1 MSDKAG
7 KKAKKMSAEEP
18 AEGVVSIAAHPR
30 AKASVRRVRARTALA
45 AFVIVLLMSLH
56 ASVPGQEAV
65 MRAVVGGLVGNLIG
79 WFCALAVW
87 RAIVVQEVRLVE
99 QVRRE
104 RARARA
110 EAAAVAAEAA

>member
-7 KKAKKMSAEEP
+7 KKAKKKATAETGEP
-18 AEGVVSIAAHPR
+18 TVSIAAHPR
-30 AKASVRRVRARTALA
+30 AKASVRRTRAGTALA
-45 AFVIVLLMSLH
+45 AFVIVLVMSMH
-56 ASVPGQEAV
+56 AGVPGQEAV
-65 MRAVVGGLVGNLIG
+65 MRAVIGGLVGNVIG

-99 QVRRE
+99 QARRE

-110 EAAAVAAEAA
+110 EAAAAAAEAL